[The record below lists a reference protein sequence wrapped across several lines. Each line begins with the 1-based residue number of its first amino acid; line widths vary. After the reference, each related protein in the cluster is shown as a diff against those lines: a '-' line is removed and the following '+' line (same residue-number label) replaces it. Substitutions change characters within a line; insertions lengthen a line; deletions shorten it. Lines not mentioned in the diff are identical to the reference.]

1 MFSGSDHLNQYT
13 FTHLTINGKYIDNE
27 KKIIK
32 GNQLKASV
40 SVTNST
46 DAEFSQFGEF
56 LILNADSLYEEA
68 SLHRKEMVIG
78 AGQTYAAE
86 GEQTIDAKWKKVV
99 FSFRFKHDGFIN
111 DEIFTD
117 VYTVQP
123 VIYTFTKDG
132 EERRHDECEV
142 FETPEDAMLVML
154 QNT

>member
-46 DAEFSQFGEF
+46 DAEFRKFGEF
-56 LILNADSLYEEA
+56 LILNADSLYEEV
-68 SLHRKEMVIG
+68 SLHRKEMALG

-86 GEQTIDAKWKKVV
+86 GETTIDAKWKKVV

-111 DEIFTD
+111 A
-117 VYTVQP
+117 
-123 VIYTFTKDG
+123 G
-132 EERRHDECEV
+132 RRHARHAAEHEG
-142 FETPEDAMLVML
+142 EAGEAQPEPQHHLFYKQSPASGS
-154 QNT
+154 